1 VSALL
6 ELIVLSGHLSWFT
19 AFDAIMTPS
28 AYPHLF
34 SPLNLGH
41 CTLPN
46 RILMG
51 SMHTGLEDK
60 SRDYPKLAAYF
71 RERAEGGVGL
81 MVTGGISP
89 NLVGWLKPFA
99 AKLSWSWETHKHR
112 IVTKAV
118 HEAGGKICMQI
129 LHAGRY
135 GYHPLTVSASG
146 IQAPINPFKPRALS
160 SWGVERQIG
169 AFVNCARLA
178 RDAGY
183 NGVEVMGSEGYLIN
197 QFLSPRTNKRDD
209 KWGGNAENRM
219 RFAVEIVRRIREALG
234 KDFIIIYRL
243 SMLELVDEGSAWD
256 EILAQAKAIENA
268 GATIINTGIGW
279 HESRVPT
286 IATSVPRA
294 AFTGVTAKLK
304 PHINLPVVAT
314 NRINMPDVAE
324 RILASGQADMVSMAR
339 PLLADSQWAKKAR
352 SGRSDEINTCIA
364 CNQACLDHAFESK
377 IASCLVNPRA
387 CAETELNYSKTTA
400 PKRIAVVGA
409 GPAGLACASVA
420 AERGH
425 QVTLFDA
432 HQEIGGQFNLA
443 KKIPGKE
450 EFYETLRYFR
460 RQLELHKVEQRLGA
474 HIDAE
479 ALREFD
485 EIVLATGISPRKINF
500 PGIDHAKVCS
510 YIDVLTGKVRPGKK
524 VAVIGA
530 GGIGFDVSEYLVHEG
545 ESSTLHPKRWMQEWG
560 VEAEFNGRGGLVKP
574 APEDSVRD
582 VWLLQRTAGKPGAK
596 LGKTTGWIH
605 RAALKAK
612 GVKMLAGVSY
622 LEVNDAGFRIQIE
635 GAEQLLPVD
644 TVVIC
649 AGQEPLRTLQEPLKA
664 MGKSPH
670 LIGGADIASEL
681 DAKRAISQGSRLAA
695 GF

>member
-1 VSALL
+1 
-6 ELIVLSGHLSWFT
+6 
-19 AFDAIMTPS
+19 MTQS

-34 SPLNLGH
+34 APLDLGH

-89 NLVGWLKPFA
+89 NLVGWLKPFS

-146 IQAPINPFKPRALS
+146 IQAPINPFKPRTLS
-160 SWGVERQIG
+160 NWGVERQIS

-183 NGVEVMGSEGYLIN
+183 DGVEVMGSEGYLIN

-219 RFAVEIVRRIREALG
+219 RFAVEIVRRIREAVG

-294 AFTGVTAKLK
+294 AFAGVTAKLK
-304 PHINLPVVAT
+304 PHITLPVVAT

-324 RILASGQADMVSMAR
+324 RIIATGQADMISMAR

-352 SGRSDEINTCIA
+352 GGRSDEINTCIA

-432 HQEIGGQFNLA
+432 HREIGGQFNLA

-460 RQLELHKVEQRLGA
+460 RQLELHNVEQRLGA
-474 HIDAE
+474 HVDAE
-479 ALREFD
+479 ALQEFD
-485 EIVLATGISPRKINF
+485 EIVLATGISPRKIDF

-510 YIDVLTGKVRPGKK
+510 YIDVLTGKVTPGKK

-560 VEAEFNGRGGLVKP
+560 VEAEFNGRGGLAKP
-574 APEDSVRD
+574 SPESSARD

-605 RAALKAK
+605 RAALKSK
-612 GVKMLAGVSY
+612 GVKMLAGVGY
-622 LEVNDAGFRIQIE
+622 LEVNDDGFRIQID
-635 GAEQLLPVD
+635 GTEQLLPVD

>member
-1 VSALL
+1 MVWISMALMS
-6 ELIVLSGHLSWFT
+6 V
-19 AFDAIMTPS
+19 P

-34 SPLNLGH
+34 SPLDLGH

-60 SRDYPKLAAYF
+60 SRDFPKLAAYF

-89 NLVGWLKPFA
+89 NIIGWLKPFGG
-99 AKLSWSWETHKHR
+99 KLSWSWETHKHR

-118 HEAGGKICMQI
+118 HEANGKICMQI

-135 GYHPLTVSASG
+135 GFHPMQVSASG
-146 IQAPINPFKPRALS
+146 IQSPINPFKPRALS
-160 SWGVERQIG
+160 NWGVERQIN
-169 AFVNCARLA
+169 AFVNCAKLA

-183 NGVEVMGSEGYLIN
+183 DGVEVMGSEGYLIN
-197 QFLSPRTNKRDD
+197 QFLSPRTNKRED
-209 KWGGNAENRM
+209 KWGGSAENRM
-219 RFAVEIVRRIREALG
+219 RFAVEIVRRIREAVG

-243 SMLELVDEGSAWD
+243 SMLELVEEGSAWD

-268 GATIINTGIGW
+268 GASIINTGIGW

-294 AFTGVTAKLK
+294 AFVGVTAKLK
-304 PHINLPVVAT
+304 PHVNLPLIAT

-324 RILASGQADMVSMAR
+324 NIIASGQADMVSMAR
-339 PLLADSQWAKKAR
+339 PLLADSQWALKAR

-364 CNQACLDHAFESK
+364 CNQACLDHVFESK

-387 CAETELNYSKTTA
+387 CAETELNYTETTA
-400 PKRIAVVGA
+400 IKRVAVVGA

-420 AERGH
+420 AARGH

-432 HQEIGGQFNLA
+432 NAEIGGQFNLA

-460 RQLELHKVEQRLGA
+460 RQLELHHVEQRLGVRV
-474 HIDAE
+474 DAD
-479 ALREFD
+479 ALKEFD
-485 EIVLATGISPRKINF
+485 EVILATGISPRKLHF

-510 YIDVLTGKVRPGKK
+510 YVDVLTGKIIPGKK

-530 GGIGFDVSEYLVHEG
+530 GGIGFDISEFLVHHG
-545 ESSTLHPKRWMQEWG
+545 DSPTLDKTRWMQEWG
-560 VEAEFNGRGGLVKP
+560 VNQDFTGRGGLSKIIPEPP
-574 APEDSVRD
+574 AREVF
-582 VWLLQRTAGKPGAK
+582 LLQRTQGKMGAK

-605 RAALKAK
+605 RAALKSK
-612 GVKMLAGVSY
+612 GVKMLDGVDY
-622 LEVNDAGFRIQIE
+622 LGVDDKGLRIAIK
-635 GAEQLLPVD
+635 GAEQLLEVD
-644 TVVIC
+644 HVVIC
-649 AGQEPLRTLQEPLKA
+649 AGQEPLRALSEPLKA
-664 MGKSPH
+664 LGKTPH
-670 LIGGADIASEL
+670 LIGGADVATEL
-681 DAKRAISQGSRLAA
+681 DAKRAINQGSRLAA
-695 GF
+695 SL